1 MFLYVSL
8 CYSILSALL
17 CSALLCSALLCSLSL
32 SPLLYSFSSF
42 SILGCRVA
50 GLPGRRVAGL
60 PGCRVPLL
68 LFPQAFRSV
77 SGSVLWKQQES
88 TVNLPDGNGNQLFTI
103 QSLIL
108 QSKEI
113 VSEKRESEKKE
124 DPSRQESGEV
134 IRIQRCMMMQLLS
147 TLATLLPP
155 SLGFG
160 TWPGSS
166 LPYQK
171 VVKGVQGTAP
181 FGVPSER

>member
-1 MFLYVSL
+1 MLLYPL
-8 CYSILSALL
+8 G
-17 CSALLCSALLCSLSL
+17 SLSL
-32 SPLLYSFSSF
+32 SPLLSSF
-42 SILGCRVA
+42 SILGCRVSP
-50 GLPGRRVAGL
+50 GSLSLSLSLSSTLFYSRLPGRRVAGS

-108 QSKEI
+108 QSEER

-124 DPSRQESGEV
+124 DPSHQESGEV
-134 IRIQRCMMMQLLS
+134 IRIQRCMVMQLLS

-160 TWPGSS
+160 TWPGS
-166 LPYQK
+166 
-171 VVKGVQGTAP
+171 
-181 FGVPSER
+181 